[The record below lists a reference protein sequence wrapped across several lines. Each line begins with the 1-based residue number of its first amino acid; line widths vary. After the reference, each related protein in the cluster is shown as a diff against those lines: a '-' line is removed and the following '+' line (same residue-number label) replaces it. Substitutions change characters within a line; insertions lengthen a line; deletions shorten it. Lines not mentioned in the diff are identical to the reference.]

1 VAIVGAAWLDLVLL
15 DAISRQLPRGDVGA
29 TKALFEGPLQAF
41 GARIHLGYSLN
52 VYGDGIY
59 QDLAT
64 IKEIRNAFAHS
75 AEAMAFDDDDV
86 AELVGTMNSPKKV
99 KYQGQPEPVTPRERY
114 VRAVEIVADLLL
126 SDMSRRATG
135 SSAEAILQM
144 AGRRDRA
151 Q

>member
-1 VAIVGAAWLDLVLL
+1 MCIRDRDYIGCPALRDWDPGRSLEEEWLGKYIASNDGVQRIVVATVPP
-15 DAISRQLPRGDVGA
+15 DAGKEFVERGNPIFVP
-29 TKALFEGPLQAF
+29 ESVPGPVSYT
-41 GARIHLGYSLN
+41 HL
-52 VYGDGIY
+52 
-59 QDLAT
+59 
-64 IKEIRNAFAHS
+64 
-75 AEAMAFDDDDV
+75 DDDV

-99 KYQGQPEPVTPRERY
+99 KYQGPPEPVTPRERY